1 MKVELIPVI
10 KIEYND
16 HEIIVPDKYPYWTYP
31 EMWDIF
37 NYKRFKKAGFQD
49 DFKPYLPGSSFYR
62 LNDISDKN
70 LTKIIID
77 HTQNFREGK
86 YQREQANSLNGG
98 YVLKIDGK
106 DKYYPQC
113 CGELS
118 DITYWERISNGQNSY
133 YEGHPTPLIKFE
145 NDRIVLDFS
154 VTEFDEPFKPTPP
167 ENIISIEIFLLKR
180 AVENVKKELKLFEE
194 RIININKDEKL
205 FIKDIGGL
213 LIYDNVNYE

>member
-10 KIEYND
+10 EVEYND

-31 EMWDIF
+31 EMWDKF
-37 NYKRFKKAGFQD
+37 NYKCFKKAGFED
-49 DFKPYLPGSSFYR
+49 DFKPYLAGSSFYR

-77 HTQNFREGK
+77 HTQNLREGK
-86 YQREQANSLNGG
+86 YQREQTSSLNGG
-98 YVLKIDGK
+98 YVLNIDGK

-167 ENIISIEIFLLKR
+167 ENTISIERFLLKR

-194 RIININKDEKL
+194 RINKINKDEKL
-205 FIKDIGGL
+205 FIKNIGGL
-213 LIYDNVNYE
+213 LIYDNGNYE